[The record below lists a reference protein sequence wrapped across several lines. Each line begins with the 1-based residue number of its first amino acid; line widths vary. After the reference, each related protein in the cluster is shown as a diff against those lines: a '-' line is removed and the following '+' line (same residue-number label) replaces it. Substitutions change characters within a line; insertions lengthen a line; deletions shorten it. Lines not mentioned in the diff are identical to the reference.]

1 MIFLE
6 PPSLPAEYTS
16 ASIPVKTRILQMCR
30 NLVNVVFRG
39 RRVSQRLLGE
49 VEGLRR
55 EFMARFDCVEKD
67 IHEARREIEGLGN
80 QVRKAQDAIRRVEDS
95 IEEVRVESL
104 VLQTD
109 LPKQIQKRF
118 ESVSEQ
124 RFVHRARSMLDRID
138 NLLKALELKT
148 PTKFDL
154 AKIKVLRDL
163 LRDGYI
169 GGKHTS
175 VEHAVGSLATDER
188 SYGKEAIKDLIRSGM
203 LLDKTTHYGRQI
215 SIHPKR
221 TLEVKA
227 FLRCWGIGVT

>member
-1 MIFLE
+1 M
-6 PPSLPAEYTS
+6 EYAN
-16 ASIPVKTRILQMCR
+16 ASIPVKLRILQMCKS
-30 NLVNVVFRG
+30 LVNGVFQG
-39 RRVSQRLLGE
+39 RKVSQRLLGE
-49 VEGLRR
+49 IESLRR

-67 IHEARREIEGLGN
+67 IHGARREIEK
-80 QVRKAQDAIRRVEDS
+80 VRNEVRRAQDAIRRVEDS

-124 RFVHRARSMLDRID
+124 RFMHRARSMLDRIE
-138 NLLKALELKT
+138 NLLKALEFKT

-163 LRDGYI
+163 LREGYI

-175 VEHAVGSLATDER
+175 VEHAIGSLATDER

-221 TLEVKA
+221 TLEVKK
-227 FLRCWGIGVT
+227 FLRCSGVGVA